1 MTGGGNGDALPD
13 ILAIERATLSAVPA
27 PRVLFDGGFVAR
39 SFAGGTGR
47 ANAACSLDPTP
58 DAALE
63 ARIGR
68 IEEFYRRAG
77 FRPRFRS
84 SPLDP
89 PGLVET
95 LDARGYRPHDESQV
109 ICGRLGEAFRDD
121 PDCVALAG
129 PEPDWT
135 MVMASGEHQL
145 PARQA
150 EKARMP
156 ELLGVPAAW
165 MLLSLPGR
173 NGAATPAACAFVT
186 ADGALAGL
194 FDLAVRREFRRQGLG
209 RRVMAAAGAWA
220 RRRGARFAYAQVA
233 CTNAASLALN
243 AGIGL
248 TEHYRYRYFLPPAD

>member
-1 MTGGGNGDALPD
+1 MNSALPGV
-13 ILAIERATLSAVPA
+13 LEIERATLSAVPA
-27 PRVLFDGGFVAR
+27 PRVLFEGGFVVR

-47 ANAACSLDPTP
+47 ANAACSLDPAP
-58 DAALE
+58 DAELA

-68 IEEFYRRAG
+68 IEDFYRRAG

-89 PGLVET
+89 PGLAAMLE
-95 LDARGYRPHDESQV
+95 ARGYRPHDESQV

-135 MVMASGEHQL
+135 VVMASGEHQV

-156 ELLGVPAAW
+156 ELLGVPVAW
-165 MLLSLPGR
+165 ILLSLPGHA
-173 NGAATPAACAFVT
+173 GTTTPAACAFVT
-186 ADGALAGL
+186 AQGELAGL
-194 FDLAVRREFRRQGLG
+194 FDLAVRPAFRRRGLG

-243 AGIGL
+243 AGLGL
-248 TEHYRYRYFLPPAD
+248 TEHYRYRYVLHPTG

>member
-1 MTGGGNGDALPD
+1 MNTDTLPS
-13 ILAIERATLSAVPA
+13 ILEIERATLSAVPA
-27 PRVLFDGGFVAR
+27 PRVAFDGGFVIR

-47 ANAACSLDPTP
+47 ANAACPLDPSP
-58 DAALE
+58 DPDLAARLD
-63 ARIGR
+63 R
-68 IEEFYRRAG
+68 IEGFYTRAG

-84 SPLDP
+84 TPLDP
-89 PGLVET
+89 PGLTAMLE
-95 LDARGYRPHDESQV
+95 ARGYTSHDESQV
-109 ICGRLGEAFRDD
+109 ICGELGDAFRND

-135 MVMASGEHQL
+135 AVMASGEHQV

-165 MLLSLPGR
+165 ILLRLPGSA
-173 NGAATPAACAFVT
+173 GPATPAACAFVT

-194 FDLAVRREFRRQGLG
+194 FDLAVRKEFRRRGLG

-220 RRRGARFAYAQVA
+220 KARGAHFAYAQVA
-233 CTNAASLALN
+233 CTNTASLTLN
-243 AGIGL
+243 AGLGL
-248 TEHYRYRYFLPPAD
+248 TERYRYRYFLRPTG

>member
-1 MTGGGNGDALPD
+1 MSGARPGVLE
-13 ILAIERATLSAVPA
+13 IERATLSAVPA
-27 PRVLFDGGFVAR
+27 PRVVFDGSFVVR

-47 ANAACSLDPTP
+47 ANAACSLDPAP
-58 DAALE
+58 DADLA

-68 IEEFYRRAG
+68 IEDFYRRAG
-77 FRPRFRS
+77 FPPRFRS

-89 PGLVET
+89 PGLAEM
-95 LDARGYRPHDESQV
+95 LEARGYRPHDASKV
-109 ICGRLGEAFRDD
+109 ICGSLGDAFRDD

-135 MVMASGEHQL
+135 LVMASGEHQV

-165 MLLSLPGR
+165 ILLSLPGHD
-173 NGAATPAACAFVT
+173 GAKTPASCAFVT

-243 AGIGL
+243 AGLGL
-248 TEHYRYRYFLPPAD
+248 TEHYRYRYFLHPAA

>member
-1 MTGGGNGDALPD
+1 MSSALPGV
-13 ILAIERATLSAVPA
+13 LEIERATLSAVPA
-27 PRVLFDGGFVAR
+27 PRVLFDGGFVVR

-58 DAALE
+58 DADLG

-77 FRPRFRS
+77 FQPRFRS

-89 PGLVET
+89 PGLAEM

-109 ICGRLGEAFRDD
+109 ICGRLGEAFHDD

-135 MVMASGEHQL
+135 MVMSSGEHQI

-165 MLLSLPGR
+165 ILLSLPGR
-173 NGAATPAACAFVT
+173 DGAKTPAACAFVT
-186 ADGALAGL
+186 ADGELAGL

-209 RRVMAAAGAWA
+209 RRIMAAAGAWA

-243 AGIGL
+243 AGLGL
-248 TEHYRYRYFLPPAD
+248 TEHYRYRYVLHPAE

>member
-1 MTGGGNGDALPD
+1 MSGGGNGDTLPD

-27 PRVLFDGGFVAR
+27 PRVLFEGGFVVR

-47 ANAACSLDPTP
+47 ANAACSLDPRP
-58 DAALE
+58 DADLG

-89 PGLVET
+89 PGLAQM

-121 PDCVALAG
+121 PACVALAG
-129 PEPDWT
+129 PEPNWT
-135 MVMASGEHQL
+135 MVMASGEHQV

-173 NGAATPAACAFVT
+173 DGTATPVACAFVT
-186 ADGALAGL
+186 ADGELAGL
-194 FDLAVRREFRRQGLG
+194 FDLAVRRALRRQGLG
-209 RRVMAAAGAWA
+209 RRVIAAAGAWA

-243 AGIGL
+243 AGVGL
-248 TEHYRYRYFLPPAD
+248 TEHYRYRYFLPPAG